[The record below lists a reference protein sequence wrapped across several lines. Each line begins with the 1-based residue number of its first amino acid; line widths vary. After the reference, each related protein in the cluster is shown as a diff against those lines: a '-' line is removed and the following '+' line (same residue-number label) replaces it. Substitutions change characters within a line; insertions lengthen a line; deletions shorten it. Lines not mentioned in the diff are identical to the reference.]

1 MQLFEALL
9 QALKRELEDQERALK
24 ASVGDQEKKAHECW
38 VTARQA
44 ERKVTELQV
53 NNITSRPIIAEYFL
67 INIYFS
73 VRDKCPEEQTDNCRE

>member
-1 MQLFEALL
+1 MELFEALL
-9 QALKRELEDQERALK
+9 QALKRELEEQERALK

-53 NNITSRPIIAEYFL
+53 NITFIAEYFL
-67 INIYFS
+67 NNIYFS